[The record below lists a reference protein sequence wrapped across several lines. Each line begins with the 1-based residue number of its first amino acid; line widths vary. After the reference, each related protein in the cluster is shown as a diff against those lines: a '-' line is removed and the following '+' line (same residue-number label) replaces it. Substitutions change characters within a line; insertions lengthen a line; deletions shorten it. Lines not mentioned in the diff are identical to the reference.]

1 MRRLLLLAPL
11 LLTLAACDSYNTGYD
26 DGFNDGQQ
34 TRPRVRVVD
43 FEFDRTRYALSND
56 GTTAT
61 FDSRTLTNST
71 VRQRL
76 AAALATAGDGALV
89 VAYVDSRLLVDATT
103 GGQTWSALPATRAF
117 RDDSGTIP
125 FETVLSYEYSFD
137 NGDFYFDVVS
147 SDPASDF
154 PTGQLF
160 GFAIRRDPRLRV
172 VTVPADIINGT
183 RIDVRDYNAMRAAF
197 DLPE

>member
-34 TRPRVRVVD
+34 NRPRVRVVD
-43 FEFDRTRYALSND
+43 FEFDRTRYTLGGD
-56 GTTAT
+56 GTVAT
-61 FDSRTLTNST
+61 FDSRTLGST

-89 VAYVDSRLLVDATT
+89 VAYVDARLLYDVRPD
-103 GGQTWSALPATRAF
+103 GQTWTALPATRAF
-117 RDDSGTIP
+117 RDVVNGVP
-125 FETVLSYEYSFD
+125 YETVLSYEYSFD

-154 PTGQLF
+154 PAGELF